1 MIPEG
6 EVESSSD
13 EDNDEVTDNE
23 ADDED
28 GPTTLINPQEQISS
42 VEVSAIIEEEEPDK
56 VVMDSDAHDWAN
68 EMVRQIL
75 NSEFVYVWNIIIY
88 ITQTEYSIHRCV
100 QIYYA
105 LCRGYPEYLTP
116 GGDTSHVYCCS
127 HE

>member
-1 MIPEG
+1 MRYQCLKSDVVIPEG

-56 VVMDSDAHDWAN
+56 VVMDSDAHDQAN
-68 EMVRQIL
+68 ETVRQIL
-75 NSEFVYVWNIIIY
+75 NSEFVYV
-88 ITQTEYSIHRCV
+88 
-100 QIYYA
+100 
-105 LCRGYPEYLTP
+105 
-116 GGDTSHVYCCS
+116 
-127 HE
+127 